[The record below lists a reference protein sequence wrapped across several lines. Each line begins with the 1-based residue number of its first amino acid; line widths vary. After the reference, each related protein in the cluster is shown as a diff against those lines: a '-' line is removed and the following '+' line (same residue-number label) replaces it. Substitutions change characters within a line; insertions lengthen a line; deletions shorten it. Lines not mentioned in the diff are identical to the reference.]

1 MLLFPLTAG
10 CFIYH
15 SLRKHET
22 KQVKSF
28 SALHQVTLYGYQ
40 HCRCVQSHADFHP
53 WGIMKM
59 APPWAP
65 RRLQS
70 TKSQHSTAIDFH
82 LKQQCCFS
90 TGLWSASCCG
100 AHISKIQCFDSVQRS
115 VGMVETSLSW
125 DLSRK
130 MVCFQKE
137 IYHLC
142 SGDIIY
148 KRLCWKQQNRIWKR
162 CIVLVTPAIAKVT
175 IYTCKTAPIH

>member
-1 MLLFPLTAG
+1 MLLFPLTSG
-10 CFIYH
+10 CFIYR

-40 HCRCVQSHADFHP
+40 HCQCVQSHADFHP

-70 TKSQHSTAIDFH
+70 TKSQHSTVIDFH

-90 TGLWSASCCG
+90 TGLWSTSCCG
-100 AHISKIQCFDSVQRS
+100 AHLSKYSVSTRYS
-115 VGMVETSLSW
+115 ALLAWLKLVWAEIWAEKWFVFKRKYTICVVVTSFIK
-125 DLSRK
+125 D
-130 MVCFQKE
+130 
-137 IYHLC
+137 YA
-142 SGDIIY
+142 GN
-148 KRLCWKQQNRIWKR
+148 NRIEFEKDA
-162 CIVLVTPAIAKVT
+162 LF
-175 IYTCKTAPIH
+175 

>member
-1 MLLFPLTAG
+1 MLLFPLTSG

-15 SLRKHET
+15 SLRKHDT

-40 HCRCVQSHADFHP
+40 HCQCVQSHADFHP

-70 TKSQHSTAIDFH
+70 TKPQHSTVIDFH

-90 TGLWSASCCG
+90 TGAV
-100 AHISKIQCFDSVQRS
+100 ISFVLRGSPLEIQCFGSVQRA
-115 VGMVETSLSW
+115 VGTVETSLNW
-125 DLSRK
+125 DLSRE

-137 IYHLC
+137 IYTIC
-142 SGDIIY
+142 VVVTSFIKDYVGN
-148 KRLCWKQQNRIWKR
+148 NRIEFEKDALFQWHLR
-162 CIVLVTPAIAKVT
+162 
-175 IYTCKTAPIH
+175 